1 MPSLAPAPCGYRGG
15 QSWHLMP
22 RPPPTTSC
30 WSACPKVSRRH
41 LKWFKYVQIMHRKN
55 CPFKCRQFAY
65 GHLMACTKQAAAP
78 PKESHTAHHTM
89 DPRATEM
96 FSRKAQ
102 EEYNYIR
109 NAKQVGISEP
119 FFPRVSRSFTKLFFC
134 NQVNLCTHPGL
145 QLVERCTARADR
157 SQAMKCLGFAF
168 KGPISWDFW
177 ASHKKK
183 TSNNIKRIKAKGNK
197 QGLMNYVYIYI
208 YAHDTYIHVYIYIFN
223 IIYI

>member
-1 MPSLAPAPCGYRGG
+1 M
-15 QSWHLMP
+15 HK
-22 RPPPTTSC
+22 TSFRAAKGITYC
-30 WSACPKVSRRH
+30 ASYHGSSGNRDVQQEGTRR
-41 LKWFKYVQIMHRKN
+41 I
-55 CPFKCRQFAY
+55 
-65 GHLMACTKQAAAP
+65 
-78 PKESHTAHHTM
+78 
-89 DPRATEM
+89 
-96 FSRKAQ
+96 
-102 EEYNYIR
+102 YIR

-183 TSNNIKRIKAKGNK
+183 TSNNIKRIKAKGSK
-197 QGLMNYVYIYI
+197 QGLMTYVYICTWYI
-208 YAHDTYIHVYIYIFN
+208 YTCIYIYPCLTSSVEQPMLMIALEN
-223 IIYI
+223 MPG